1 MREIPE
7 SIDHPAAW
15 RGQQLLSREDWLQTL
30 SPTWIQE
37 IQTALELTRNLPDDA
52 ISKERFPLPTFGQAL
67 SRIQISLEN
76 GSGATLLRG
85 LDPSTYAN
93 DDRRRLF
100 LGILSHVGTPISQS
114 ADGDLV
120 FSVRDEG
127 FGESDPRTR
136 GPNTSKK
143 LSFHTDRCDVI
154 GFLCLNQALEGGE
167 NEIVS
172 SIAVYNEIRARRPD
186 LLQHLLEPFY
196 YKRHNVDGGNSLPWC
211 RQPIFSFHE
220 GHFAS
225 AFLRVLIERAYALP
239 EIADMT
245 ALQREA
251 LDFVEAVAAEPE
263 MHVRFRQEPGDI
275 LLLNN
280 WVTYHR
286 RSAFVDHE
294 DPALKRHILRIWL
307 STPNSRP
314 LAPWFKDNYGAT
326 EAGAIR
332 GGMRKSQ
339 AT

>member
-1 MREIPE
+1 
-7 SIDHPAAW
+7 
-15 RGQQLLSREDWLQTL
+15 
-30 SPTWIQE
+30 
-37 IQTALELTRNLPDDA
+37 
-52 ISKERFPLPTFGQAL
+52 
-67 SRIQISLEN
+67 
-76 GSGATLLRG
+76 
-85 LDPSTYAN
+85 
-93 DDRRRLF
+93 
-100 LGILSHVGTPISQS
+100 
-114 ADGDLV
+114 
-120 FSVRDEG
+120 
-127 FGESDPRTR
+127 
-136 GPNTSKK
+136 
-143 LSFHTDRCDVI
+143 
-154 GFLCLNQALEGGE
+154 
-167 NEIVS
+167 
-172 SIAVYNEIRARRPD
+172 
-186 LLQHLLEPFY
+186 
-196 YKRHNVDGGNSLPWC
+196 
-211 RQPIFSFHE
+211 
-220 GHFAS
+220 
-225 AFLRVLIERAYALP
+225 VLIERAYALP